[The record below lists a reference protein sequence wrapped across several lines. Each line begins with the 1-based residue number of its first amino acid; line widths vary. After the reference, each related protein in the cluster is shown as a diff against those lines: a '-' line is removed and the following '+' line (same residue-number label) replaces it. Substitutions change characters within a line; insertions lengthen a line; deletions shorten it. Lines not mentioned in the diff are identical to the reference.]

1 MNLSTN
7 HFQVFEGQEVAVVE
21 AMKLQNSLA
30 IAKTGIVSISFKK
43 YFPTQIAE
51 CRLCNIP

>member
-7 HFQVFEGQEVAVVE
+7 QFQVFEGQEVAVVE

-51 CRLCNIP
+51 CRSL

>member
-1 MNLSTN
+1 MNSLAN

-30 IAKTGIVSISFKK
+30 IGKTGTVSVSFEK
-43 YFPTQIAE
+43 YLLTQIAE
-51 CRLCNIP
+51 WRSL